1 VNVGVIFSQADS
13 GTDPEA
19 IRAWARRAEES
30 GFAHIMA
37 YDHILGASVERLGP
51 GPFGP
56 FPAAPYTVEHTFHEV
71 LTLFSHLAAATSAIG
86 FVTSVLVL
94 PQRQTALFAKQVATV
109 DLLSGGRLRIAVGAG
124 WNAAEYEGLGTD
136 FDCRRDRLEEQVEL
150 LRRLWSEP
158 LVNFDGKFHHLDR
171 VGINPL
177 PTRPIPIFLGSGAAD
192 PVLRRVVRLADGWM
206 PLIIPGLDRIPIAD
220 GVRRL
225 RQLCETEGRDP
236 ATLPIHGRVYLGE
249 AWQRQVY
256 EALEL
261 GFADLSVGFNRLAR
275 PGRPHDEHLDAV
287 IAVKSELDAIVA
299 Q

>member
-1 VNVGVIFSQADS
+1 MNVGVIFSQADS

-19 IRAWARRAEES
+19 IRAWSRRAEEP

-94 PQRQTALFAKQVATV
+94 PQR
-109 DLLSGGRLRIAVGAG
+109 RIAVGAG
-124 WNAAEYEGLGTD
+124 WNAAEYEGLETD

-150 LRRLWSEP
+150 LRRLRSEP
-158 LVNFDGKFHHLDR
+158 LVTFDGKFHHLDR

-177 PTRPIPIFLGSGAAD
+177 PARPIPIFLGSGAAARGAPRRGD
-192 PVLRRVVRLADGWM
+192 RREVRAGCDRCAVERHRTRGGSTHDRTGTQGALGGRALALRRLAERAA
-206 PLIIPGLDRIPIAD
+206 P
-220 GVRRL
+220 
-225 RQLCETEGRDP
+225 
-236 ATLPIHGRVYLGE
+236 
-249 AWQRQVY
+249 
-256 EALEL
+256 
-261 GFADLSVGFNRLAR
+261 
-275 PGRPHDEHLDAV
+275 
-287 IAVKSELDAIVA
+287 
-299 Q
+299 